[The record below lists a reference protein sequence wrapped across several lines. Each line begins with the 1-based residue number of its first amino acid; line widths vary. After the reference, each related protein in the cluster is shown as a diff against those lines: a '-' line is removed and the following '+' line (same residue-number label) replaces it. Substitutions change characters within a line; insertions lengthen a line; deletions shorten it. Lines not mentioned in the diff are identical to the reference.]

1 MVVVS
6 TKKISNPR
14 DVVVCLATN
23 RDRSVNGG
31 SEKSSPLILPVQE
44 DVVQKIL
51 DAVVDQR
58 LRGTHLGPG
67 LPWN

>member
-23 RDRSVNGG
+23 RDRSVNRGN
-31 SEKSSPLILPVQE
+31 EKTSSLILPVQE

-51 DAVVDQR
+51 DAVVNQ
-58 LRGTHLGPG
+58 RGTHLGSG
-67 LPWN
+67 LR